1 MQGKLG
7 AAHRGGRQAQL
18 RVRGLEEELLA
29 VQGDSSKLNSQASDR
44 GVECCG

>member
-1 MQGKLG
+1 MQGELG
-7 AAHRGGRQAQL
+7 AAHQGARQALL

-29 VQGDSSKLNSQASDR
+29 VQGDSGKLNSQASDR